1 MIVVR
6 KLEKGDVKTASEIEK
21 SCLKTAWSEEQLKSL
36 PENATYIVALC
47 DGELCGIGSMYCVFD
62 DCEIMN
68 IAVSEGFRKKGVASE
83 ILDNL
88 ILVAREKGCS
98 TITLE
103 VAVDNESAIALYQ
116 KFGFSEVGKRKGF
129 YQSTDASVMQKS
141 ILEK

>member
-6 KLEKGDVKTASEIEK
+6 NIEKCDIKAASEIEK
-21 SCLKTAWSEEQLKSL
+21 SCLKTAWSEEQIKSL
-36 PENATYIVALC
+36 PENATYLVALYN
-47 DGELCGIGSMYCVFD
+47 GELCGIGSMYCVFD

-68 IAVSEGFRKKGVASE
+68 IAVSQSFRKKGVASA
-83 ILDNL
+83 ILES
-88 ILVAREKGCS
+88 LVSHAVQKGCS

-103 VAVDNESAIALYQ
+103 VAVDNESAIALYK

-129 YQSTDASVMQKS
+129 YRSIDASVMQKS